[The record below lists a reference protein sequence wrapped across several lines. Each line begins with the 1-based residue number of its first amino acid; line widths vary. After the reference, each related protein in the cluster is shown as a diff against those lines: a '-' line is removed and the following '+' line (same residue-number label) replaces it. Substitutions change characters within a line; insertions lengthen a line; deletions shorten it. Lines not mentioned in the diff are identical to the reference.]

1 MIQSGKI
8 SHRCVQLLRF
18 LVHSRRSQV
27 GNQEEPSEG
36 VIHVFALG
44 DLEKAVDD
52 KAVEMPLHQV
62 DKDIL
67 SIEPISV
74 CPLVCFKLK
83 MNCRTACL
91 Q

>member
-18 LVHSRRSQV
+18 LVHSRHSQV
-27 GNQEEPSEG
+27 GNQEGPSER

-44 DLEKAVDD
+44 DLEKTVDE

-67 SIEPISV
+67 SV
-74 CPLVCFKLK
+74 CAVWCVL
-83 MNCRTACL
+83 N
-91 Q
+91 